1 MDEPVDQR
9 LAPHLQVD
17 DLLDPLA
24 EIGQHPVQRLGLRYG
39 ARKPVQDEAV
49 LGVRLTEP
57 LRDHG
62 NDQLVRDELALI
74 HVFLGLLAELGAVL
88 DVGSQHVSGGDER
101 KPEVDT
107 QPVGL
112 RSLPRSWWTKQDQV

>member
-39 ARKPVQDEAV
+39 ARKPVQDEAAR
-49 LGVRLTEP
+49 GIRLAQA
-57 LRDHG
+57 LAHDLDH
-62 NDQLVRDELALI
+62 DLVRHQLTPV
-74 HVFLGLLAELGAVL
+74 HVAP
-88 DVGSQHVSGGDER
+88 D
-101 KPEVDT
+101 
-107 QPVGL
+107 PVG
-112 RSLPRSWWTKQDQV
+112 